1 MPSPGL
7 KPISK
12 FKNKENSKD
21 DIRLNIKSDNYT
33 AMIENDNNDSI
44 YENNQLE
51 SQNLN
56 NRYNRL
62 IIEETI
68 PTPLTNYTTKSINPS
83 VPSEHSNLLSEDWIA
98 TQLENELNE
107 DDFKHHFM
115 GSIWDRNDEDD
126 GDDGDDISFE
136 NNEHKDIFN
145 SKRDNLFNFEESPN
159 NFKSL
164 DRSISNNINAN
175 ARSISTIHITDATTS
190 KINAVV
196 DQDNSLINNII
207 DNNLLKHEEM
217 GYLRDNQINMNQ
229 IQTDNNIINFEE
241 SPNNFKSLDRSI
253 SNNINA
259 NARSIS
265 TIHITDATTSRI
277 NAVVDEDNSAIN
289 NIIDNKV
296 LKHEVAYLK
305 DTQIHMN
312 QIQSKISIGIGKK
325 GHGRIGDKEL
335 PLRKNEISIGIST
348 NNTYSGLIF
357 TLIERIL

>member
-21 DIRLNIKSDNYT
+21 DIRLNIISDNYT

-126 GDDGDDISFE
+126 GDYGDDILFE

-159 NFKSL
+159 NFK
-164 DRSISNNINAN
+164 
-175 ARSISTIHITDATTS
+175 
-190 KINAVV
+190 
-196 DQDNSLINNII
+196 
-207 DNNLLKHEEM
+207 
-217 GYLRDNQINMNQ
+217 Y
-229 IQTDNNIINFEE
+229 
-241 SPNNFKSLDRSI
+241 LDRSI